1 MDKKKIAG
9 EKATEYVKDGMIL
22 GLGTGSTAYHM
33 VNKIGEMVKAGMDL
47 KGVPT
52 SKATEEQAKA
62 LGIPLLSI
70 NEVDHIDIDIDGV
83 DEIDP
88 AFNATK
94 GGGGALFRE
103 KIVASSAKYNIW
115 VCHSAKLVD
124 EIGDFGLPVE
134 VLPFGYKH
142 VVKKMEEAGFE
153 PVLRMNKDG
162 SIYET
167 NNHNYILDTKYTN
180 SKFGKD
186 YAAMEAFL
194 KGTLG
199 VLETGFFLNRTDI
212 IISAGPDGIQT
223 IQNPNR

>member
-1 MDKKKIAG
+1 M
-9 EKATEYVKDGMIL
+9 
-22 GLGTGSTAYHM
+22 
-33 VNKIGEMVKAGMDL
+33 
-47 KGVPT
+47 
-52 SKATEEQAKA
+52 
-62 LGIPLLSI
+62 GIPLLDT
-70 NEVDHIDIDIDGV
+70 NDAPELDICIDGV
-83 DEIDP
+83 DEVDP
-88 AFNATK
+88 QFNGIK

-103 KIVASSAKYNIW
+103 KIVARSAKYNIW
-115 VCHSAKLVD
+115 VCHSAKLVE

-142 VVKKMEEAGFE
+142 VVKKMEDAGFE

-199 VLETGFFLNRTDI
+199 VLETGFFLNCTDL
-212 IISAGPDGIQT
+212 IISAGADGITT
-223 IQNPNR
+223 IENPNK

>member
-1 MDKKKIAG
+1 M
-9 EKATEYVKDGMIL
+9 
-22 GLGTGSTAYHM
+22 
-33 VNKIGEMVKAGMDL
+33 
-47 KGVPT
+47 
-52 SKATEEQAKA
+52 
-62 LGIPLLSI
+62 
-70 NEVDHIDIDIDGV
+70 
-83 DEIDP
+83 
-88 AFNATK
+88 
-94 GGGGALFRE
+94 LFR
-103 KIVASSAKYNIW
+103 SAKYNIW
-115 VCHSAKLVD
+115 VCHSAKLVE

-142 VVKKMEEAGFE
+142 VVKKMEDAGFE

-199 VLETGFFLNRTDI
+199 VLETGFFLNCTDL
-212 IISAGPDGIQT
+212 IISAGADGITT
-223 IQNPNR
+223 IENPNK